1 MAFML
6 KFRCGLY

>member
-1 MAFML
+1 ML